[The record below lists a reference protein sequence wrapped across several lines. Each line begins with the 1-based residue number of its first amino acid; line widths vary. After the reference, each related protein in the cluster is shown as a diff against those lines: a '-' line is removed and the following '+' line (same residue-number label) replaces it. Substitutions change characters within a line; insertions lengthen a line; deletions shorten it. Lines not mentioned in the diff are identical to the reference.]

1 MVTIYDLDAQ
11 SVAKM
16 IQVDLAGLD
25 EEPASPIGN
34 FSFHGCAGGVSA
46 IKGRPPWEFHG
57 QGDELLFV
65 LAGESDLTVLEE
77 ATRSV
82 RTLSPGQLAIIPR
95 GHWHSNNAPRGVT
108 MLWITPTD
116 GNEHSWDEPRV

>member
-1 MVTIYDLDAQ
+1 
-11 SVAKM
+11 
-16 IQVDLAGLD
+16 
-25 EEPASPIGN
+25 
-34 FSFHGCAGGVSA
+34 
-46 IKGRPPWEFHG
+46 
-57 QGDELLFV
+57 
-65 LAGESDLTVLEE
+65 VLEE